1 MLKALHGINCCLA
14 SFASHEDPESRPGI
28 ASADDLIRGD
38 HNLGFPNVAE
48 GEFFFDDRNRL
59 GGLAVQ
65 GVSKLDGNTDGRAH
79 GKLPQQHPHSSSF
92 EPARLK
98 HIVDKV

>member
-1 MLKALHGINCCLA
+1 VTRDGIQSRTPSIPA
-14 SFASHEDPESRPGI
+14 SSASHEDPGSRLGI
-28 ASADDLIRGD
+28 ASADDLIRGV

-65 GVSKLDGNTDGRAH
+65 GVLKLDGYTMAALMESYHNI
-79 GKLPQQHPHSSSF
+79 LILSSNQ
-92 EPARLK
+92 P
-98 HIVDKV
+98 V